1 VWTVDDSHGLDVSV
15 PLDNLVTIRA
25 CLSSMGEDSVVKV
38 VSEQLSNFSIA
49 AVYNGP
55 ANSGEVQR
63 SKTFY

>member
-1 VWTVDDSHGLDVSV
+1 
-15 PLDNLVTIRA
+15 
-25 CLSSMGEDSVVKV
+25 MGEDSVVKV